1 MIVEYSGQNVT
12 PGDDY
17 SPTSMTGARLA
28 LQVPIAG
35 LAPSNTIV
43 HKTKNK
49 EPYIT
54 TQQRVRQPTEVQLS
68 HYSTDGRT
76 YIS

>member
-1 MIVEYSGQNVT
+1 MIVEYSGQNVS

-17 SPTSMTGARLA
+17 SPNSMTGARLA
-28 LQVPIAG
+28 QQVPIVG
-35 LAPSNTIV
+35 LAPSNAIV
-43 HKTKNK
+43 HKTKDK
-49 EPYIT
+49 EPFIT
-54 TQQRVRQPTEVQLS
+54 TRQRVRQPTEVQLS